1 MFLKAAGDAEARALE
16 LSKQLLSS
24 ENELAKTLRILGDQ
38 GRDKTR
44 VDTLE
49 AEIIELRLLHQ
60 KQVEDLDRARIR

>member
-1 MFLKAAGDAEARALE
+1 MKAAGDAEARALE

-44 VDTLE
+44 VATLE